1 MREKQL
7 LIVIGGFIVMIVISL
22 AIIAYLDYEVNR
34 LRQDNKLLRRVLKDY
49 FRLEDGS
56 KRTSQAILR
65 EADYASPI
73 SPEWWP

>member
-1 MREKQL
+1 MTEKQL

-34 LRQDNKLLRRVLKDY
+34 LRRDNKLLRRVLEDY

-56 KRTSQAILR
+56 KRTTQAILR

-73 SPEWWP
+73 SPEWWS